1 MGFSTVRR
9 SFYKEFHKILKSGC
23 RVEACRLQTA
33 QRLIRYVTLCS
44 VIAWRLYWLT
54 HINRTAPTTPATT
67 ILAPEEVAA
76 LQVLAGGVLPLP
88 TPSLTTRE
96 AVRLIAK
103 LGGFLGRRQDGE
115 PGIT

>member
-23 RVEACRLQTA
+23 RVEVCRLQTA
-33 QRLIRYVTLCS
+33 QRLRRYVTLCS

-54 HINRTAPTTPATT
+54 HINRAAPTAPATT

-76 LQVLAGGVLPLP
+76 LQVLSSGALFPVSSP
-88 TPSLTTRE
+88 LTTRA
-96 AVRLIAK
+96 AVR
-103 LGGFLGRRQDGE
+103 
-115 PGIT
+115 